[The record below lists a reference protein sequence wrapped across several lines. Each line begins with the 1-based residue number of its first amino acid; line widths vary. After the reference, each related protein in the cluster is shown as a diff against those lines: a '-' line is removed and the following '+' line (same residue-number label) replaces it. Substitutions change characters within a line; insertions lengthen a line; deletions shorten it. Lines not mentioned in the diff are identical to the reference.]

1 MRINL
6 HKVNAN
12 ATSGEVLRQKYDNL
26 DNAGILNLVEMA
38 KRGDMRDESRIE
50 MAVTIAAERGLVTIE
65 E

>member
-6 HKVNAN
+6 HKVTAN
-12 ATSGEVLRQKYDNL
+12 TSSVDVLRLKYDNL
-26 DNAGILNLVEMA
+26 DDAGILNLVEMA

>member
-12 ATSGEVLRQKYDNL
+12 ATSGDVLRLKYDNL
-26 DNAGILNLVEMA
+26 DDAGILNLVEMA

>member
-6 HKVNAN
+6 HKVTAN
-12 ATSGEVLRQKYDNL
+12 TSSVDVLRLKYDNL
-26 DNAGILNLVEMA
+26 DDAGILNLVEMA

-50 MAVTIAAERGLVTIE
+50 MAVTIAVERGLVTIE

>member
-6 HKVNAN
+6 HKVTAN
-12 ATSGEVLRQKYDNL
+12 ASSVDVLRLKYDNL
-26 DNAGILNLVEMA
+26 DDAGILNLVEMA